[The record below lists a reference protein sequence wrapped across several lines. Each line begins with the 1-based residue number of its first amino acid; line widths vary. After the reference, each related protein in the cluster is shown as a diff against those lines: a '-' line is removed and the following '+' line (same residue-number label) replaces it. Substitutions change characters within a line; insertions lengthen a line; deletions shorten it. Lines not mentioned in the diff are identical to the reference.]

1 MENTKYFIE
10 KLRTAEVPKGYQMVS
25 FDVKALFTNIHLEYT
40 VDLVLKRID
49 ENHETLTSITRNE
62 MRGILLLCTNN
73 VHFTFRD
80 VVYLQTDGIAMGSP
94 LRPVLT
100 GIFMVHLERSLVSL
114 LTAEFSF
121 RKRYVDDTIT
131 FIKIGTVDRSYFIHV
146 K

>member
-1 MENTKYFIE
+1 
-10 KLRTAEVPKGYQMVS
+10 MVS
-25 FDVKALFTNIHLEYT
+25 FDVKALFTNIPLEYT
-40 VDLVLKRID
+40 VDLVLKRIY

-62 MRGILLLCTNN
+62 LRGVLLLCTNN

-80 VVYLQTDGIAMGSP
+80 VVYLDVVGSP

-131 FIKIGTVDRSYFIHV
+131 FIKLEQ
-146 K
+146 